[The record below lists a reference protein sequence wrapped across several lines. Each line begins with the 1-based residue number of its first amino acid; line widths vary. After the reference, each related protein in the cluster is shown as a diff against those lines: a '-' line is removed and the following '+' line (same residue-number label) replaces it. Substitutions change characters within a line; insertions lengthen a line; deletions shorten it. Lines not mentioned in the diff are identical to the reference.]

1 MIATLHAE
9 WTKLRTLTAT
19 GWLLLGAVGL
29 IVGVSAIVAASTHV
43 GSGRGQGEDPTRLSL
58 IGVYLGQAVVAVL
71 AIQAI
76 SEEYG
81 SGMIRTTLTAVPR
94 RLSVLAAK
102 AANLAGLTL
111 VAGSIGVA
119 GCLLSGRL
127 LLPRAGLGPSHGY
140 PLVSLAH
147 AATLRAAIGSVLYL
161 VLIALL
167 SLGMAAAIR
176 EAALAVGGVLGLLYV
191 LPIAAQVV
199 TDPRW
204 HRLLERISPMTA
216 GLAVQAT
223 TNVPAQP
230 IGPWA
235 GLGVLVAWAAGA
247 LILGGLLI
255 CGRDA

>member
-1 MIATLHAE
+1 MPNGP
-9 WTKLRTLTAT
+9 KLRTLTAT

-29 IVGVSAIVAASTHV
+29 TVGVSAIVAASTHV

-58 IGVYLGQAVVAVL
+58 IGIDLGQAVVAVL

-119 GCLLSGRL
+119 GSACSAGVFV
-127 LLPRAGLGPSHGY
+127 LPRAGLGPSHGY

-199 TDPRW
+199 TIRRW

-223 TNVPAQP
+223 TNLPAQP

-235 GLGVLVAWAAGA
+235 GLGALVAWAAGA